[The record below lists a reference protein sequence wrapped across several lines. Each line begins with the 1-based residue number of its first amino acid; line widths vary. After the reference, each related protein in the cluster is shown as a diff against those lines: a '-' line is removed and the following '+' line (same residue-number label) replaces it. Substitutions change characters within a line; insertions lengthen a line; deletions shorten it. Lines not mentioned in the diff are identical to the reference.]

1 VATIHYSLTTNLII
15 SLVKY
20 DKFNC
25 KGILEILPK
34 KKYYYHS
41 YHHNYSYKKRKLKKI
56 KIIIGG
62 LFILLLL
69 AGTFYFKILP
79 LFPVKQNSNTL
90 PTSEEIMKSA
100 AVEVEKVPEVVE
112 EEIPLQ
118 EETDKEREEEGKE
131 EEEVITIQGNLQAG
145 DTLYE
150 SLIKKGISAAEIL
163 SLQEKVKPVVDF
175 NYLPV
180 GSEYSLKYNPEGKI
194 TEFIYKPNPIDIYCI
209 DIPNSDLED
218 LKVTKEEVYT
228 EVVQFEGKIEY
239 SLYESMIECADSPQ
253 LALQLAE
260 IFAWQIDFLT
270 ECREGD
276 TFNILAEKQYR
287 GDFYRWG
294 KILAAE
300 YEGELL
306 SKHTAVLF
314 EDPSGHIDYYTE
326 EGKSLRKAFLRAPL
340 NYKYISSYFS
350 KNRLHP
356 ILRIGRPHLAIDYA
370 APTGTPVSTI
380 GDGTAIYAGWDSG
393 YGNYIKIRHPNNYV
407 TAYGHLSRF
416 AKGLKNG
423 QKVKQGEII
432 GYVGSTGL
440 STGPHLD
447 FSISKNG
454 EKVDFLKLKLPAA
467 FSVDPQYSTQFKE
480 TKNRL
485 LNDLENSR
493 ELDLKIGLDKQQSIN
508 LEGE

>member
-1 VATIHYSLTTNLII
+1 
-15 SLVKY
+15 
-20 DKFNC
+20 
-25 KGILEILPK
+25 LPK
-34 KKYYYHS
+34 KKYYYYS
-41 YHHNYSYKKRKLKKI
+41 YYNTSSYKKRRAKKI
-56 KIIIGG
+56 KMIIGG
-62 LFILLLL
+62 LFILLL
-69 AGTFYFKILP
+69 AVGTIYFKILP
-79 LFPVKQNSNTL
+79 LFPVKQVSESL
-90 PTSEEIMKSA
+90 PASEEILES
-100 AVEVEKVPEVVE
+100 VVVVDEETSSEILE
-112 EEIPLQ
+112 EEISLQ
-118 EETDKEREEEGKE
+118 KEIEEEKEE
-131 EEEVITIQGNLQAG
+131 EEEVITIDGSLQAG

-150 SLIKKGISAAEIL
+150 SLIREGISAAEIL
-163 SLQEKVKPVVDF
+163 SLQEKIKSVVDF

-180 GSEYSLKYNPEGKI
+180 GSEYSLKYNPEGKV

-209 DIPNSDLED
+209 DVPTSDLED
-218 LKVTKEEVYT
+218 LKVTKEEVCT
-228 EVVQFEGKIEY
+228 EVVRLEGKIEY
-239 SLYESMIECADSPQ
+239 SLYESMMECADSPQ

-276 TFNILAEKQYR
+276 TFNILVEKQYV

-294 KILAAE
+294 KVLAAR
-300 YEGELL
+300 YEGEFL
-306 SKHTAVLF
+306 SEHTAILF
-314 EDPSGHIDYYTE
+314 EDPAGHIDYYTE

-356 ILRIGRPHLAIDYA
+356 ILRIWRPHLAIDYA

-380 GDGTAIYAGWDSG
+380 GDGTIIYVGWENG

-454 EKVDFLKLKLPAA
+454 ERVDFLKLKLPAA
-467 FSVDPQYSTQFKE
+467 FSVDPQYIAQFNE
-480 TKNRL
+480 AKNKL
-485 LNDLENSR
+485 LDDLKNSG
-493 ELDLKIGLDKQQSIN
+493 ELDLNIGLDNQ
-508 LEGE
+508 

>member
-1 VATIHYSLTTNLII
+1 LI
-15 SLVKY
+15 KY
-20 DKFNC
+20 NKFYC

-34 KKYYYHS
+34 KKYYYYS
-41 YHHNYSYKKRKLKKI
+41 HHYTSSNKKRRAKKI

-62 LFILLLL
+62 LFILLL
-69 AGTFYFKILP
+69 AMGTIYFKILP
-79 LFPVKQNSNTL
+79 LFSEKQTSVSL
-90 PTSEEIMKSA
+90 PASEEILKSVA
-100 AVEVEKVPEVVE
+100 DVAE
-112 EEIPLQ
+112 EEEKGLDMLAQ
-118 EETDKEREEEGKE
+118 EISPKLNIEKEKKE
-131 EEEVITIQGNLQAG
+131 EEAITIDGNLQAG

-150 SLIKKGISAAEIL
+150 SLIREGISAAEIL
-163 SLQEKVKPVVDF
+163 SLQERVKSVVDF

-180 GSEYSLKYNPEGKI
+180 GSEYSLKYNPEGKV

-209 DIPNSDLED
+209 DIPTSDSED
-218 LKVTKEEVYT
+218 LKVTKEEVCT
-228 EVVQFEGKIEY
+228 EVVRLEGKIEY
-239 SLYESMIECADSPQ
+239 SLYESMMECADSPQ

-276 TFNILAEKQYR
+276 AFNILVEKQYR

-294 KILAAE
+294 KILAAQ
-300 YEGELL
+300 YEGELM
-306 SKHTAVLF
+306 SKHTAILF
-314 EDPSGHIDYYTE
+314 EDSSGHIDYYSE

-356 ILRIGRPHLAIDYA
+356 ILRIWRPHLAIDYA
-370 APTGTPVSTI
+370 SPTGTPVSTI
-380 GDGTAIYAGWDSG
+380 GDGTVIYVGWENG

-407 TAYGHLSRF
+407 SGYGHLSRF
-416 AKGLKNG
+416 AKGLKKG
-423 QKVKQGEII
+423 EKVEQGEII

-454 EKVDFLKLKLPAA
+454 KRVDFLKLKLPAA
-467 FSVDPQYSTQFKE
+467 SSVDPQYSTQFNEVKD
-480 TKNRL
+480 KL
-485 LNDLENSR
+485 LSDLNY
-493 ELDLKIGLDKQQSIN
+493 
-508 LEGE
+508 

>member
-1 VATIHYSLTTNLII
+1 M
-15 SLVKY
+15 
-20 DKFNC
+20 
-25 KGILEILPK
+25 
-34 KKYYYHS
+34 
-41 YHHNYSYKKRKLKKI
+41 
-56 KIIIGG
+56 IIGG
-62 LFILLLL
+62 LFILLF
-69 AGTFYFKILP
+69 AVGTIYFKILP
-79 LFPVKQNSNTL
+79 LFPVKQVSESL
-90 PTSEEIMKSA
+90 PASEEILES
-100 AVEVEKVPEVVE
+100 VVVVE
-112 EEIPLQ
+112 EETSSEVLEEEISLQ
-118 EETDKEREEEGKE
+118 EEIQEEEKE
-131 EEEVITIQGNLQAG
+131 EEEITTINGNIQAG

-150 SLIKKGISAAEIL
+150 SLIREGISAAEIL
-163 SLQEKVKPVVDF
+163 SLQEKVKSVVDF
-175 NYLPV
+175 NYLPA
-180 GSEYSLKYNPEGKI
+180 GSEYSLKYNPEGKV

-209 DIPNSDLED
+209 DIPTSDSED

-228 EVVQFEGKIEY
+228 EVVRLEGKIEY
-239 SLYESMIECADSPQ
+239 SLYESMLECADSPQ
-253 LALQLAE
+253 LALQIAE

-276 TFNILAEKQYR
+276 AFNILVEKQYR

-294 KILAAE
+294 KVLAAR

-306 SKHTAVLF
+306 SEYTAIMF
-314 EDPSGHIDYYTE
+314 EDPTGHIDYYTE

-340 NYKYISSYFS
+340 YYKYISSYFS

-356 ILRIGRPHLAIDYA
+356 ILRIWRPHLAIDYA
-370 APTGTPVSTI
+370 APTGTPISTI
-380 GDGTAIYAGWDSG
+380 GDGTVIYVGWENG

-467 FSVDPQYSTQFKE
+467 FSVDPKYIAQFNE
-480 TKNRL
+480 VKNRL
-485 LNDLENSR
+485 LGDLKKRR
-493 ELDLKIGLDKQQSIN
+493 ELDLNMGLDYQ
-508 LEGE
+508 

>member
-1 VATIHYSLTTNLII
+1 MF
-15 SLVKY
+15 KY
-20 DKFNC
+20 DKFYC
-25 KGILEILPK
+25 KGILEILPN

-41 YHHNYSYKKRKLKKI
+41 YYHIYFHKKRRAKKI
-56 KIIIGG
+56 KIIISG
-62 LFILLLL
+62 LFILLLFT
-69 AGTFYFKILP
+69 GTIYFKILP
-79 LFPVKQNSNTL
+79 LFSSKQNSDSL
-90 PTSEEIMKSA
+90 PTSEEILKSA
-100 AVEVEKVPEVVE
+100 EEEVEKVPEIVE
-112 EEIPLQ
+112 EEISLR
-118 EETDKEREEEGKE
+118 EEIDKEREEEK
-131 EEEVITIQGNLQAG
+131 EVITINGNLQAG

-150 SLIKKGISAAEIL
+150 SLIKEGVSAAEIL

-175 NYLPV
+175 NYLPA

-194 TEFIYKPNPIDIYCI
+194 IEFIYKPNPIDIYCI

-218 LKVTKEEVYT
+218 LKVTKEEVST
-228 EVVQFEGKIEY
+228 EVVRFEGKIKY
-239 SLYESMIECADSPQ
+239 SLYESMLECANSPQ

-276 TFNILAEKQYR
+276 TFNILTEKQYR

-306 SKHTAVLF
+306 SRHTAILF
-314 EDPSGHIDYYTE
+314 EDPSGYIDYYTE

-340 NYKYISSYFS
+340 NYKNISSYFS

-356 ILRIGRPHLAIDYA
+356 ILRIWRPHLAIDYA
-370 APTGTPVSTI
+370 APSGTPVFTI
-380 GDGTAIYAGWDSG
+380 GDGTVIYAGWDNG

-440 STGPHLD
+440 ATGPHLD

-454 EKVDFLKLKLPAA
+454 EKADFLKLELPAA
-467 FSVDPQYSTQFKE
+467 FSVDPQYSAQFKE
-480 TKNRL
+480 AKNKL
-485 LNDLENSR
+485 LNDLENSG
-493 ELDLKIGLDKQQSIN
+493 ELDLNLGLDNQQSMN
-508 LEGE
+508 LEGK

>member
-1 VATIHYSLTTNLII
+1 M
-15 SLVKY
+15 
-20 DKFNC
+20 
-25 KGILEILPK
+25 
-34 KKYYYHS
+34 
-41 YHHNYSYKKRKLKKI
+41 
-56 KIIIGG
+56 IIGG
-62 LFILLLL
+62 LFILLL
-69 AGTFYFKILP
+69 AMGTIYFRILP
-79 LFPVKQNSNTL
+79 LFPVKQVSESL
-90 PTSEEIMKSA
+90 PASEEILES
-100 AVEVEKVPEVVE
+100 VVVVE
-112 EEIPLQ
+112 EEKSSEILEEKISLQ
-118 EETDKEREEEGKE
+118 EEIQE
-131 EEEVITIQGNLQAG
+131 EEEEEEKVITIDGNLQAG

-150 SLIKKGISAAEIL
+150 SLIKEGISAAEIL
-163 SLQEKVKPVVDF
+163 SLQEKVKSVVDF

-180 GSEYSLKYNPEGKI
+180 GSEYSLKYNPEGKV

-209 DIPNSDLED
+209 DIPTSDSED
-218 LKVTKEEVYT
+218 LKVTKEEICT
-228 EVVQFEGKIEY
+228 EDVRLEGKIKY
-239 SLYESMIECADSPQ
+239 SLYESMLECADSPQ

-276 TFNILAEKQYR
+276 TFNILVEKQYR

-294 KILAAE
+294 KILAAR
-300 YEGELL
+300 YEGEFL
-306 SKHTAVLF
+306 SEHTAILF
-314 EDPSGHIDYYTE
+314 EDSSGHIDYYTE

-356 ILRIGRPHLAIDYA
+356 ILRIWRPHLAIDYA

-380 GDGTAIYAGWDSG
+380 GDGTVIYVGWENG

-407 TAYGHLSRF
+407 SAYGHLSSF
-416 AKGLKNG
+416 TKGLKNG

-454 EKVDFLKLKLPAA
+454 ERVDFLKLKLPAA
-467 FSVDPQYSTQFKE
+467 FSVDPQYITQFNE
-480 TKNRL
+480 AKNKL
-485 LNDLENSR
+485 LCDLKNGG
-493 ELDLKIGLDKQQSIN
+493 ELDLNIELDNQQSIN
-508 LEGE
+508 LEGK

>member
-1 VATIHYSLTTNLII
+1 M
-15 SLVKY
+15 
-20 DKFNC
+20 
-25 KGILEILPK
+25 PK
-34 KKYYYHS
+34 KKYYYYS
-41 YHHNYSYKKRKLKKI
+41 YHNTSSYKKRRAKKI
-56 KIIIGG
+56 KMIIGG
-62 LFILLLL
+62 LFILLL
-69 AGTFYFKILP
+69 AMGTIYFKILP
-79 LFPVKQNSNTL
+79 LFPVKQVSESL
-90 PTSEEIMKSA
+90 PASEEILESVVVA
-100 AVEVEKVPEVVE
+100 EEEKGSEILE
-112 EEIPLQ
+112 EEISLQ
-118 EETDKEREEEGKE
+118 EEIQEEEKE
-131 EEEVITIQGNLQAG
+131 EEKITTINGNIQAG

-150 SLIKKGISAAEIL
+150 SLIREGISAAEIL
-163 SLQEKVKPVVDF
+163 SLEEKIKSVVDF
-175 NYLPV
+175 SYLPI
-180 GSEYSLKYNPEGKI
+180 GSEYSLKYNPEGKV
-194 TEFIYKPNPIDIYCI
+194 TEFTYKPNPIDIYCI
-209 DIPNSDLED
+209 DIPTSDSED

-228 EVVQFEGKIEY
+228 EVVRLEGKIEY
-239 SLYESMIECADSPQ
+239 SLYESMLECADSPQ

-276 TFNILAEKQYR
+276 TFNILVEKQYR

-294 KILAAE
+294 KILAAR
-300 YEGELL
+300 YEGEFL
-306 SKHTAVLF
+306 SEHTAILF
-314 EDPSGHIDYYTE
+314 EDPAGHIDYYTE

-356 ILRIGRPHLAIDYA
+356 ILRIWRPHLAIDYA

-380 GDGTAIYAGWDSG
+380 GDGVVIYVGWNGG

-407 TAYGHLSRF
+407 SAYGHLSRF

-454 EKVDFLKLKLPAA
+454 ERVDFLKLKLPAA
-467 FSVDPQYSTQFKE
+467 FSVDPQYLTQFNE
-480 TKNRL
+480 VKNKL
-485 LNDLENSR
+485 LSDLKNGR
-493 ELDLKIGLDKQQSIN
+493 ELDLNIELDNQQSIN
-508 LEGE
+508 LEGK

>member
-1 VATIHYSLTTNLII
+1 LL
-15 SLVKY
+15 KY
-20 DKFNC
+20 DKFYC
-25 KGILEILPK
+25 KGILEILPN

-41 YHHNYSYKKRKLKKI
+41 YYHTYSHKKRRAKKI
-56 KIIIGG
+56 KIIISG
-62 LFILLLL
+62 LFILLLFT
-69 AGTFYFKILP
+69 GTIYFKILP
-79 LFPVKQNSNTL
+79 LFSSKQNSDSL
-90 PTSEEIMKSA
+90 PTSEEILKSA
-100 AVEVEKVPEVVE
+100 EEEAEKVPEIAT
-112 EEIPLQ
+112 EEISLR
-118 EETDKEREEEGKE
+118 EEIDKEREEEK
-131 EEEVITIQGNLQAG
+131 EVITINGNLQAG

-150 SLIKKGISAAEIL
+150 SLIKEGISAAEIL
-163 SLQEKVKPVVDF
+163 SLEEKVKSVVDF

-209 DIPNSDLED
+209 DILNSDLAD

-228 EVVQFEGKIEY
+228 EVVQFEGKIKY
-239 SLYESMIECADSPQ
+239 SLYESMLECADSPQ

-276 TFNILAEKQYR
+276 TFNILTEKQYR

-306 SKHTAVLF
+306 SKHTAILF

-356 ILRIGRPHLAIDYA
+356 ILRIWRPHLAIDYA
-370 APTGTPVSTI
+370 APSGTPVSTI
-380 GDGTAIYAGWDSG
+380 GDGTVIYVGWDNG

-416 AKGLKNG
+416 TKGLKNG

-454 EKVDFLKLKLPAA
+454 ERADFLKLELPAA
-467 FSVDPQYSTQFKE
+467 FSVDPQYSAQFDE
-480 TKNRL
+480 AKNRL

-493 ELDLKIGLDKQQSIN
+493 ELDLNIGLDSQQSIN
-508 LEGE
+508 LEGK